1 MLKIS
6 KYHQAIVGCTAILTA
21 TVAGLTPSAMAQTA
35 PLSNLSNASGSNVTS
50 FPAPSVPGS
59 GFNSVPSFSSATVS
73 SANNFG
79 ERINIAQGNFDK
91 AAAALAQAET
101 AQPTAAN
108 NSPVRYGREAGDLAN
123 CGCPNADTVGT
134 NNTARPELVAAKA
147 AEAEAAAELAKAKAE
162 ARQFL
167 ESVKNSNEGKQAAVS
182 SPIW

>member
-6 KYHQAIVGCTAILTA
+6 KYQAIVGCGAIVTA
-21 TVAGLTPSAMAQTA
+21 TLAGFTPSAMAQVT
-35 PLSNLSNASGSNVTS
+35 SGSNQTGTNVTT
-50 FPAPSVPGS
+50 FPAPTVPASTGGGS
-59 GFNSVPSFSSATVS
+59 IGTPTFSPASVS
-73 SANNFG
+73 SANSFS
-79 ERINIAQGNFDK
+79 ERISIAQTNADRT
-91 AAAALAQAET
+91 AAALAQAES

-108 NSPVRYGREAGDLAN
+108 SGPVRYGREAGDLAS

-134 NNTARPELVAAKA
+134 NNTNRPELVAARA

-167 ESVKNSNEGKQAAVS
+167 ESAKTEAATVSNKPT

>member
-6 KYHQAIVGCTAILTA
+6 KYHQAIVGCSAIVTA
-21 TVAGLTPSAMAQTA
+21 TLAGLTPSAMAQVTNG
-35 PLSNLSNASGSNVTS
+35 SNQSGGNVTS
-50 FPAPSVPGS
+50 FPAPA
-59 GFNSVPSFSSATVS
+59 VPSFGGGSTTGFSPTTVS
-73 SANNFG
+73 GANSFS
-79 ERINIAQGNFDK
+79 ERISIAQANADK

-101 AQPTAAN
+101 AQPNAAN
-108 NSPVRYGREAGDLAN
+108 TTPVRYGRESGDLAN

-134 NNTARPELVAAKA
+134 NNTNRPELVAARA

-167 ESVKNSNEGKQAAVS
+167 ESVKNGNEANSVKIS